1 MEEQFEKI
9 DKKTDVFM
17 EKVSEVKKAFE

>member
-9 DKKTDVFM
+9 DKKTDGFM
-17 EKVSEVKKAFE
+17 EKVSEVKTAFE